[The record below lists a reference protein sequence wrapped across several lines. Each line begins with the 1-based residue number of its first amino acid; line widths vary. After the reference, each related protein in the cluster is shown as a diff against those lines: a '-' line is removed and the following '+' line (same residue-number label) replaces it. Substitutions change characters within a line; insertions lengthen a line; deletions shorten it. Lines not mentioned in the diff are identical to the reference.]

1 MEVNITRKERVRW
14 TDRHANGRNEMVGNT
29 ARQRQKTSYL
39 GRDERA
45 GTRMQWYRARRRKV
59 KKETKWKKQGNK
71 KSKQITKRAKLYV
84 QKQIDKYKPVTEKY
98 RIEEENGERKS
109 AEEEDGRFFI
119 RLQRILLN
127 NTASEAQISRR
138 SCYLIQPT
146 RISLQRIL
154 LNNTASDVAD
164 SFSQSIL

>member
-1 MEVNITRKERVRW
+1 M
-14 TDRHANGRNEMVGNT
+14 
-29 ARQRQKTSYL
+29 
-39 GRDERA
+39 
-45 GTRMQWYRARRRKV
+45 
-59 KKETKWKKQGNK
+59 
-71 KSKQITKRAKLYV
+71 